1 MSNII
6 KEIRLIMTDI
16 TDNNNKLW
24 VGKLFDNDT
33 VITEWG
39 RVGNTL
45 QSKTFTGVGDKFLQ
59 QKMKEKTSKGY
70 KEIQSIGAS
79 EKSKVTSTNS
89 SSTMELLDIALAD
102 INPQEDST
110 KELLKDL
117 IQANRHQ
124 ITEMSGGKVEVNAS
138 GLVTTKTGDIIA
150 LKAIVD
156 AKDILVNMDTFI
168 KSSNFTDAKFIDY
181 LEDYLMLVPQSVG
194 SRKGWHTSFFNTSNT
209 VEKQF
214 DFLDQLEKSINLY
227 EDTKKNA
234 IANTDTTK
242 TRSKVFDFTLTELKD
257 DAEFNRVVQFFNS
270 NAKSMHS
277 SYGMKVDKIWVID
290 NQKFKNP
297 FEEKF
302 SKFSNKME
310 LWHGTAAGN
319 VMSIMHTG
327 LKCAPP
333 STAAIAGKMFG
344 NGVYFSDQST
354 KSLNYANGYWTGN
367 SNKSKCYMFLN
378 DVAMGNYQVPRGPTS
393 KHPDTGYD
401 SYFAKS
407 QMSGVANNEMIVF
420 NNNQFY
426 TKYLVGF
433 KS

>member
-234 IANTDTTK
+234 I
-242 TRSKVFDFTLTELKD
+242 SK
-257 DAEFNRVVQFFNS
+257 
-270 NAKSMHS
+270 
-277 SYGMKVDKIWVID
+277 
-290 NQKFKNP
+290 
-297 FEEKF
+297 
-302 SKFSNKME
+302 
-310 LWHGTAAGN
+310 
-319 VMSIMHTG
+319 
-327 LKCAPP
+327 
-333 STAAIAGKMFG
+333 AAII
-344 NGVYFSDQST
+344 
-354 KSLNYANGYWTGN
+354 
-367 SNKSKCYMFLN
+367 SKL
-378 DVAMGNYQVPRGPTS
+378 S
-393 KHPDTGYD
+393 
-401 SYFAKS
+401 
-407 QMSGVANNEMIVF
+407 E
-420 NNNQFY
+420 
-426 TKYLVGF
+426 
-433 KS
+433 